1 MKKKY
6 NMPKLDEVL
15 METEMPLAA
24 SGVTSDIGIDYG
36 GVDEEGEQDP
46 SVKGNSFNF
55 EWE

>member
-15 METEMPLAA
+15 TETEMPLAA